1 MIQNKVLLTLVK
13 IISIILL
20 CYLLFVDFFFDEWVE
35 QQPKETVRLIQ
46 RGRGFVMLW
55 VSALC
60 FYNLYSRFAKKEA
73 PIQP

>member
-1 MIQNKVLLTLVK
+1 MSQNKILLTLIK

-20 CYLLFVDFFFDEWVE
+20 CYLFFVDFFFDDWVD
-35 QQPKETVRLIQ
+35 QQSKETIRLIQ

-55 VSALC
+55 MSALC
-60 FYNLYSRFAKKEA
+60 FYSLYKRFAEKEA

>member
-35 QQPKETVRLIQ
+35 QQPKETIRLIQ
-46 RGRGFVMLW
+46 RGRGLVMLW
-55 VSALC
+55 MSGLC
-60 FYNLYSRFAKKEA
+60 FYSLYKRFAEKAAKT
-73 PIQP
+73 QP